1 MRMNEKK
8 GGKNEEI
15 LNLLNNIDNK
25 NIIIIDLLLE
35 IYRLRTLLK
44 KHNID
49 YRRSYKRKT

>member
-1 MRMNEKK
+1 MNEKK

-44 KHNID
+44 KNNIN